1 VAVLSEEEKDRLAGH
16 LSYGARAG
24 GAFLVGMGLLTGG
37 MEALLVYRHGF
48 SPEAGAFSLLV
59 ALFLVPGGLLVTQR
73 GRIRKRLGEE
83 LSAGSGEVLAV
94 EQQTTGEGGP
104 IFATKLSVTA
114 PDGRRSEAWF
124 HSYQQPTWAPGEAL
138 ALIFLRDGRY
148 FPRALS
154 INANPARLT
163 DDAAGRSRIR
173 RRARLVFALLALS
186 ALFVGMLTA
195 LQ

>member
-83 LSAGSGEVLAV
+83 L
-94 EQQTTGEGGP
+94 QTTGEGGP